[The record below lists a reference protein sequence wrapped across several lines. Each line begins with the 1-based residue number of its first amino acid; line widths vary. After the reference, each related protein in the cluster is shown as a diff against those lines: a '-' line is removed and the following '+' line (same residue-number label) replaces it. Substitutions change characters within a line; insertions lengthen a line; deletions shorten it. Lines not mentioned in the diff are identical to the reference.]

1 MARIKKKIKKEVG
14 AINTSS
20 LPDII
25 FMLLFFFMVTTT
37 MRETSPKVKTKV
49 PEATEIQKLEKKSL
63 VSYILIGPPINV
75 RVYGNNAR
83 IQLDDQFATV
93 KDIGEFVA
101 RERQARSENDRNK
114 ITISLKVDESTK
126 MGIVTDVKQELRKA
140 GALKISYSARK
151 AKKNIDE

>member
-1 MARIKKKIKKEVG
+1 MSRIKKKSKKEVG

-63 VSYILIGPPINV
+63 VSYILIGPPINS
-75 RVYGNNAR
+75 RVYGSNSR
-83 IQLDDQFATV
+83 IQLDDQFASV

-101 RERQARSENDRNK
+101 RERQARSEADRNK
-114 ITISLKVDESTK
+114 ITTSLKVDESTK

-140 GALKISYSARK
+140 SALKISYSARK
-151 AKKNIDE
+151 ASKNIDE

>member
-1 MARIKKKIKKEVG
+1 MSRFKKDGKKESP

-49 PEATEIQKLEKKSL
+49 PEASEIQKLEKKSL
-63 VSYILIGPPINV
+63 VSYILIGPPINK
-75 RVYGNNAR
+75 RLYGNNSR
-83 IQLDDQFATV
+83 IQLDDQFAGV

-101 RERQARSENDRNK
+101 RERQARNEADRNK
-114 ITISLKVDESTK
+114 ITTSLKVDQDTK
-126 MGIVTDVKQELRKA
+126 MGVVTDVKQELRKSS
-140 GALKISYSARK
+140 ALKINYSARR
-151 AKKNIDE
+151 AKK

>member
-1 MARIKKKIKKEVG
+1 MSRFKVKKSKDGG

-49 PEATEIQKLEKKSL
+49 PEASEIQKLEKKSL
-63 VSYILIGPPINV
+63 VSYILVGPPINT
-75 RVYGNNAR
+75 RVYGDNSR
-83 IQLDDQFATV
+83 VQLDDQFANI

-101 RERQARSENDRNK
+101 RERQARNEADRNK
-114 ITISLKVDESTK
+114 ITTSLKVDESTK
-126 MGIVTDVKQELRKA
+126 MGIVSDIKQELRKA
-140 GALKISYSARK
+140 SSLKINYSARRK
-151 AKKNIDE
+151 GKK

>member
-1 MARIKKKIKKEVG
+1 MSRFKKDSKKEVG
-14 AINTSS
+14 SINTSS

-49 PEATEIQKLEKKSL
+49 PEATEIQKLEKKSM
-63 VSYILIGPPINV
+63 VSYILIGPPINK
-75 RVYGNNAR
+75 RLYGSNSR
-83 IQLDDQFATV
+83 IQLDDQFASV

-101 RERQARSENDRNK
+101 RERQARNEADRNK
-114 ITISLKVDESTK
+114 ITTSLKVDQDTK

-140 GALKISYSARK
+140 SALKINYSARK
-151 AKKNIDE
+151 AGKKKQ

>member
-1 MARIKKKIKKEVG
+1 MSRFKVKKSKDAG

-49 PEATEIQKLEKKSL
+49 PEANEIQKLEKKSL
-63 VSYILIGPPINV
+63 VSYILVGAPINT
-75 RVYGNNAR
+75 RIYGNNSR
-83 IQLDDQFATV
+83 IQLDDQFANV

-101 RERQARSENDRNK
+101 RERQARNEADRNK
-114 ITISLKVDESTK
+114 ITTSLKVDESTK
-126 MGIVTDVKQELRKA
+126 MGIVTDIKQELRKA
-140 GALKISYSARK
+140 SALKINYSARR
-151 AKKNIDE
+151 AGKK

>member
-1 MARIKKKIKKEVG
+1 MARFKVKKEKEAG

-49 PEATEIQKLEKKSL
+49 PEASQIQKLEKKSL
-63 VSYILIGPPINV
+63 VSYILIGPPINH
-75 RVYGNNAR
+75 RLYGDNSR

-101 RERQARSENDRNK
+101 RERQARNEADRNK
-114 ITISLKVDESTK
+114 ITTSLKVDESTK
-126 MGIVTDVKQELRKA
+126 MGIVTDVKQELRKSS
-140 GALKISYSARK
+140 ALKINYSARRARK
-151 AKKNIDE
+151 

>member
-1 MARIKKKIKKEVG
+1 MSRFKKDGKKESP

-63 VSYILIGPPINV
+63 VSYILIGPPINK
-75 RVYGNNAR
+75 RLYGNNSR
-83 IQLDDQFATV
+83 IQLDDQFAGV

-101 RERQARSENDRNK
+101 HERQARNEADRNK
-114 ITISLKVDESTK
+114 ITTSLKVDQDTK
-126 MGIVTDVKQELRKA
+126 MGIVTDVKQELRKSS
-140 GALKISYSARK
+140 ALKINYSARK
-151 AKKNIDE
+151 ARKDN